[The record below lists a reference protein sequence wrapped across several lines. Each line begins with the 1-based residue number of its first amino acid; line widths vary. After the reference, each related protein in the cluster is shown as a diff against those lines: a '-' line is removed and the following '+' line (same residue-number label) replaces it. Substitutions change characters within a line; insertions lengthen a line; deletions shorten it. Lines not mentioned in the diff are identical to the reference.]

1 MPLER
6 TTISAGGLNYA
17 TLAMF
22 VGPANH
28 TDVVRVDVSA
38 LSTNEVDADGY
49 LKPSVPFRS
58 NGTLVTRLSG
68 VKTIVVAGGA
78 AGALTA
84 TGVATADRLVS
95 VIHHDAT
102 TPIPV
107 DLTSEFTISDTDEID
122 NTGGTATSAD
132 YLVVTFEVQ
141 DQYVYGVTV
150 APVKVATNN
159 TSGLATATD
168 IDVTVATFGQLNRD
182 VCEDNLARAFNA
194 NEVAGFSASGSHL
207 RLLRT

>member
-17 TLAMF
+17 TPAMF

-28 TDVVRVDVSA
+28 FDVVRVDVSA

-49 LKPSVPFRS
+49 LKPSVPFRFD
-58 NGTLVTRLSG
+58 GTLITRLSG
-68 VKTIVVAGGA
+68 VKVIVVAGGG
-78 AGALTA
+78 AGNLTA
-84 TGVATADRLVS
+84 TGVAVADRLVS
-95 VIHHDAT
+95 VIHHDAV

-107 DLTSEFTISDTDEID
+107 NLTSQFTISAANQIN
-122 NTGGTATSAD
+122 NTGGTATTAD

-159 TSGLATATD
+159 TTALATATD
-168 IDVTVATFGQLNRD
+168 IDVTVATVGQLNRD
-182 VCEDNLARAFNA
+182 VGEDNLGRAYNA
-194 NEVAGFSASGSHL
+194 NEIAGFAASGSHL
-207 RLLRT
+207 RLLKT